1 MRQAEDSV
9 YAALLERLHLHT
21 STEKDI
27 DLLQSRIDKS
37 FSSSVVALVIVRRNI
52 LRNAINDH
60 KLRFMSEMTKT
71 SVTYCVADVMKR
83 SEMSMPEIRKIKS
96 ENNDAIN
103 DEILNLL
110 FKILLMIN
118 KNINQNLNM
127 LFYIYK

>member
-96 ENNDAIN
+96 ENNDAID
-103 DEILNLL
+103 DEILGLL
-110 FKILLMIN
+110 LEASLMIN
-118 KNINQNLNM
+118 NKINQRLDRM
-127 LFYIYK
+127 YYIYE